1 MTLEAAVSLS
11 PVPPAFSESRKT
23 CSVRSFW
30 KRSTSASRR
39 LLQLGAQALDLA
51 RVEID
56 VASLEPD
63 HAGGLANQVLE
74 ILAAEQLVADRHP
87 PVETENIVGVEKA
100 TASSLACLNCD
111 LQQQAWSQAA
121 LQGLRQQ
128 RANAE
133 QAKDGQGGEEE
144 FRQRVGGPGA
154 AAAVGE
160 AAGWGLLP
168 GGWQRKPRRK

>member
-56 VASLEPD
+56 VAGLEPD

-100 TASSLACLNCD
+100 TASSLGCLNCD
-111 LQQQAWSQAA
+111 LQRQTWSQKA

-128 RANAE
+128 RECRA
-133 QAKDGQGGEEE
+133 GE
-144 FRQRVGGPGA
+144 RR
-154 AAAVGE
+154 
-160 AAGWGLLP
+160 AG
-168 GGWQRKPRRK
+168 